1 MARILII
8 DDSRTVH
15 VALKHA
21 FQKDGHDAVGLSNF
35 ADLAVTLER
44 ERPDVIVLDL
54 LMPGFNGIQFARFIQ
69 RFAENPPPIIL
80 HSGSDRELARIAA
93 REIRPFEIV
102 PKGDSEAELRGA
114 VARALVARRRVAP
127 PPSPRPGLRPGSA
140 R

>member
-15 VALKHA
+15 AALKLA
-21 FQKDGHDAVGLSNF
+21 FRRDGHESVSLSTF
-35 ADLAVTLER
+35 ADLATTLER
-44 ERPDVIVLDL
+44 ENPDVIVLDL

-102 PKGDSEAELRGA
+102 PKGDSEVELRSA
-114 VARALVARRRVAP
+114 VSRALIAGRQPGGARARLSAA
-127 PPSPRPGLRPGSA
+127 RPGAA